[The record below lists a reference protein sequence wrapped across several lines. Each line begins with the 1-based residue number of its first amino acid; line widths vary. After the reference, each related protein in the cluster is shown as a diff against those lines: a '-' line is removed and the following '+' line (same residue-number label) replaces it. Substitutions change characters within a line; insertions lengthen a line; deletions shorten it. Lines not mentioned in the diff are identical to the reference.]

1 MYYKITIGNLKIKI
15 YYIIIMNPY
24 INNDRLPYINTKQ
37 SVEINSRN
45 QIQNGLNQRQSIP
58 TNMNYPI
65 NNSHTQATMNYP
77 INNSHTNAPTNTQVN
92 SSFPIMDRNLNNRHN
107 NIKPVQHNMQS
118 QYQFEKINIMELPK
132 QPNMFMDNK
141 PIDTRR
147 QVYENNRQKDD
158 LFYKNQQGN
167 LYNYVDNTPS
177 STRLHENRQTS
188 GVDLEL
194 LQKKSMNIPKDHI
207 SLTK

>member
-1 MYYKITIGNLKIKI
+1 
-15 YYIIIMNPY
+15 MNPY

-77 INNSHTNAPTNTQVN
+77 INNSHTPAPTNTPVN
-92 SSFPIMDRNLNNRHN
+92 SSLPIMDRNLNNRHN
-107 NIKPVQHNMQS
+107 NIKQVQHNMQS

-167 LYNYVDNTPS
+167 LYNYIDNTPS

>member
-1 MYYKITIGNLKIKI
+1 
-15 YYIIIMNPY
+15 MNPY

-37 SVEINSRN
+37 SVEVNSRN
-45 QIQNGLNQRQSIP
+45 QIQDGLNQRQNIP
-58 TNMNYPI
+58 MNMNYPI
-65 NNSHTQATMNYP
+65 NNSHTQANMNYP
-77 INNSHTNAPTNTQVN
+77 INNSHTNAQKNTQIN
-92 SSFPIMDRNLNNRHN
+92 PSFPIMDRNLNNRN

-147 QVYENNRQKDD
+147 QLYENNRQRDD

-188 GVDLEL
+188 GIDMEL
-194 LQKKSMNIPKDHI
+194 LQKKSMNIPKNHI

>member
-1 MYYKITIGNLKIKI
+1 
-15 YYIIIMNPY
+15 MNPY
-24 INNDRLPYINTKQ
+24 INNNRLPSINNDRLPYINTKQ
-37 SVEINSRN
+37 SVEVNSRN

-65 NNSHTQATMNYP
+65 NNSHTQANMNYP
-77 INNSHTNAPTNTQVN
+77 INNSHINTPVN
-92 SSFPIMDRNLNNRHN
+92 SSFPIMDRNLNNIHN
-107 NIKPVQHNMQS
+107 NVKPVQHNMQS

-132 QPNMFMDNK
+132 QPNMFMNNK

-188 GVDLEL
+188 GIDIEL

>member
-1 MYYKITIGNLKIKI
+1 
-15 YYIIIMNPY
+15 MNPY

-37 SVEINSRN
+37 SVEVNSRN
-45 QIQNGLNQRQSIP
+45 QIQDGLNQRQSIP
-58 TNMNYPI
+58 MNI
-65 NNSHTQATMNYP
+65 NYP
-77 INNSHTNAPTNTQVN
+77 INNSHTNTNAPTNTQAN
-92 SSFPIMDRNLNNRHN
+92 TSFPIMDRNLNNRHN

>member
-1 MYYKITIGNLKIKI
+1 
-15 YYIIIMNPY
+15 MNPY

-37 SVEINSRN
+37 SAETDSRN

-65 NNSHTQATMNYP
+65 NNSHTT
-77 INNSHTNAPTNTQVN
+77 APTNTPVN
-92 SSFPIMDRNLNNRHN
+92 SSPPIMDRNLNNRHN

>member
-1 MYYKITIGNLKIKI
+1 
-15 YYIIIMNPY
+15 MNPY

-37 SVEINSRN
+37 SVEVNSRN
-45 QIQNGLNQRQSIP
+45 QIQDGLNQRQSIP

-65 NNSHTQATMNYP
+65 NNIHKSM
-77 INNSHTNAPTNTQVN
+77 NTQVN
-92 SSFPIMDRNLNNRHN
+92 SLFPIMDRNLNNRHN

-132 QPNMFMDNK
+132 QPNMFIDNK

-147 QVYENNRQKDD
+147 QVYENNRQRDD

-177 STRLHENRQTS
+177 STRLLENRQT
-188 GVDLEL
+188 GGIDMEL
-194 LQKKSMNIPKDHI
+194 LQKKSMNIPKNHI